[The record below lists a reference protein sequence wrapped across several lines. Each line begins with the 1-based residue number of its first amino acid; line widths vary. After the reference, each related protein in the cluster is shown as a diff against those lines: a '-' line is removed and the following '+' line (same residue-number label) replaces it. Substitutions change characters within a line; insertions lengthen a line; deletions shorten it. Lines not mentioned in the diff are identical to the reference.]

1 METLLDYFKSYD
13 TISDPELKL
22 TLDTMRRMSGA
33 TRLEDVSWY
42 WESKKEI
49 LLPSTNIS
57 NIEPL
62 KYLNQAESM
71 VLFGNRITNISPI
84 TELTNLRHLN
94 LIDNDILFLDG
105 ISSLRVSELY
115 LGDNL
120 ITNITPLSNM
130 TNLKVLGLKNN
141 KIKDVNVLK
150 SLIGLTQLN
159 LTGNPIDST
168 QVQSLRG
175 SLPGCKILFS

>member
-1 METLLDYFKSYD
+1 MEALLDYFKSYD

-22 TLDTMRRMSGA
+22 TLDTMKRMSGA

-42 WESKKEI
+42 WESKKEVV
-49 LLPSTNIS
+49 LPSTNIS
-57 NIEPL
+57 NLEPF
-62 KYLNQAESM
+62 KYLSQAESM
-71 VLFGNRITNISPI
+71 VLFGNRITNISSL
-84 TELTNLRHLN
+84 TGLTNLRHLN
-94 LIDNDILFLDG
+94 LINNDILFLDG
-105 ISSLRVSELY
+105 LNQLRVSELY

-120 ITNITPLSNM
+120 ITNVTPLSNM

-141 KIKDVNVLK
+141 KIKDVSSLK

-159 LTGNPIDST
+159 LSGNPIDNN

-175 SLPGCKILFS
+175 SLPGCKILF

>member
-1 METLLDYFKSYD
+1 MQTLLDYFKSYD
-13 TISDPELKL
+13 TISNPELKL
-22 TLDTMRRMSGA
+22 TLDTMRRMSGT

-42 WESKKEI
+42 WESKKEVI
-49 LLPSTNIS
+49 LPSTNIS

-62 KYLNQAESM
+62 KFLTQTESI
-71 VLFGNRITNISPI
+71 VLFSNRITNISSL
-84 TELTNLRHLN
+84 TGLTNLRHLN

-105 ISSLRVSELY
+105 INQLRVSELY

-120 ITNITPLSNM
+120 ITNIFPLSNM

-141 KIKDVNVLK
+141 KIKDVTPLK
-150 SLIGLTQLN
+150 SLIGLVSVN
-159 LTGNPIDST
+159 LTGNPIDSN

-175 SLPGCKILFS
+175 SLPGCKILF